1 MLLLFDNH
9 IKFFFYQKAP
19 IPFLESSGYCILKIF
34 HVPVGSLL
42 RLWGSSVFVSDDR
55 VLSFIN
61 PVYLCTLLFSSCYI
75 CYLFER
81 KKNGPKCKYI
91 NCLVNTRLIM
101 LL

>member
-1 MLLLFDNH
+1 MILVFDNH
-9 IKFFFYQKAP
+9 INFFFYQKAP
-19 IPFLESSGYCILKIF
+19 IPFLESSGNCILKIF
-34 HVPVGSLL
+34 HVGSLL
-42 RLWGSSVFVSDDR
+42 RLRGSSVFVSDDR

-91 NCLVNTRLIM
+91 NCLVSTRLIM